1 MFFLTDDLF
10 ERVKQQ
16 VLPLGGGDLLQDEG
30 QVLWQVP
37 HCYAAQCVRGRRFHL
52 RHREQVA

>member
-37 HCYAAQCVRGRRFHL
+37 HRDAAQRIRGRRL
-52 RHREQVA
+52 DL